1 MCWAAPTS
9 GGFANID
16 LNPRR
21 PKYSVRFCRSSFLS
35 YHKNVPGRGS
45 PRDRGV
51 RRDPLGK
58 ARDYT
63 LRRTAG
69 FFQSATSHG
78 PRGFSDR

>member
-1 MCWAAPTS
+1 MCRAAPTS

-45 PRDRGV
+45 PRDGGSAETLSAKRGTIRFAV
-51 RRDPLGK
+51 RQE
-58 ARDYT
+58 
-63 LRRTAG
+63 
-69 FFQSATSHG
+69 FF
-78 PRGFSDR
+78 